1 MSGELGMKVKDLYMD
16 CKTLIAN
23 GMGDKRVYISR
34 DDEGNGFH
42 ALYYSFT
49 TDSNEVKDTLSWLGE
64 CVGDDEAENIVL
76 LG

>member
-1 MSGELGMKVKDLYMD
+1 MSNINGMTVKELYMD

-23 GMGDKRVYISR
+23 GMGDKRIYISR

-42 ALYYSFT
+42 TLYYSFT
-49 TDSNEVKDTLSWLGE
+49 TDSEEVKDTLSWLGE
-64 CVGDDEAENIVL
+64 FVGDDEVKDIVL